1 MDFDE
6 APLAIQGLH
15 GQAAFAAYPTEPPWQ
30 EVFNDFPMVPALPGG
45 HPSPAETGV
54 PTDEGCPH
62 ARTTKKGSNGLKEKV
77 TCLDCGKVLRH
88 EARAQ
93 VAAPM
98 EVRDR

>member
-54 PTDEGCPH
+54 PTDEGCPRKNDEEGKQWTEGEGH
-62 ARTTKKGSNGLKEKV
+62 LPGLWKSA
-77 TCLDCGKVLRH
+77 TS
-88 EARAQ
+88 
-93 VAAPM
+93 
-98 EVRDR
+98 